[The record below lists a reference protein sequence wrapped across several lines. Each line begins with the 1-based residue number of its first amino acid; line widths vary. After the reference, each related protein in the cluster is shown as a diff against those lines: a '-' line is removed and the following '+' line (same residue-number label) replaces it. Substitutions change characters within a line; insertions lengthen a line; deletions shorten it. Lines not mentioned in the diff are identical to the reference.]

1 MNTTIMRKKTKQ
13 ISLGSLKIGG
23 NAPVAVQSMC
33 NTDTRD
39 VDATLTQIKQL
50 EEAGCEAVRLAVPD
64 MEAAQA
70 LGKIRKGAKI
80 PLIADIHFD
89 YRLAIE
95 AVNQGIDA
103 LRLNPGN
110 IGKKE
115 NVAEVVRACKDRGIP
130 IRIGVN
136 AGSLEKHL
144 LEKYHHP
151 TPEAIVESA
160 FGHIRILEDMNFTD
174 LKVSLKASDVLTTV
188 AAYRLFA
195 AKADY
200 PLHIGISEAG
210 TLFSGTIKSSVG
222 LGILLADGIG
232 DTMRVSLTAD
242 PVEEVRAA
250 YEILKALKVRQRG
263 VNIISCP
270 TCGRTEINII
280 GLAQEVEKRL
290 SHITEPIT
298 VAVMGC
304 VVNGP
309 GEAREADVGIAGGKG
324 VGLLFKHGEIIKK
337 FDEKELADVLVK
349 EVEKLILERKSGARS
364 QEPEEGN

>member
-1 MNTTIMRKKTKQ
+1 MSMDNPIITRKYTKQ
-13 ISLGSLKIGG
+13 ITLGTLRIGG
-23 NAPVAVQSMC
+23 GAPVAVQSMC

-39 VDATLTQIKQL
+39 AAKTLDQISAL
-50 EEAGCEAVRLAVPD
+50 DHAGCEIVRLAVPD
-64 MEAAQA
+64 EEAARA
-70 LGKIRKGAKI
+70 LGGIRKGTRL

-89 YRLAIE
+89 HRLALESIK
-95 AVNQGIDA
+95 QGVDG
-103 LRLNPGN
+103 LRINPGN
-110 IGKKE
+110 IGGKNK
-115 NVAEVVRACKDRGIP
+115 VSEVVRACRDRGIP

-144 LEKYHHP
+144 LEKYQHP
-151 TPEAIVESA
+151 TAEAIVESA
-160 FGHIRILEDMNFTD
+160 FGHIRILEDLNFTE
-174 LKVSLKASDVLTTV
+174 LKVSLKASDVMTTV
-188 AAYRLFA
+188 AAYRLFSI
-195 AKADY
+195 KSDY

-222 LGILLADGIG
+222 LGILLAEGIG

-242 PVEEVRAA
+242 PVEEVRVA
-250 YEILKALKVRQRG
+250 YGILRSLKIRQRG

-270 TCGRTEINII
+270 TCGRTEIDII

-290 SHITEPIT
+290 SHIKEPIT

-324 VGLLFKHGEIIKK
+324 VGLLFKHGEIVKK
-337 FDEKELADVLVK
+337 FDEKDLADVLVD
-349 EVEKLILERKSGARS
+349 EVEQLVNEKKSGARS
-364 QEPEEGN
+364 Q

>member
-1 MNTTIMRKKTKQ
+1 MEIQRKQTRQ
-13 ISLGSLKIGG
+13 LTLGTVKIGG
-23 NAPVAVQSMC
+23 GAPVAVQSMC

-39 VDATLTQIKQL
+39 PKATLGQISRL
-50 EEAGCEAVRLAVPD
+50 EQAGCEVVRLAVPD
-64 MEAAQA
+64 EAAAKA
-70 LGKIRKGAKI
+70 LGSIRKGTKL
-80 PLIADIHFD
+80 PLIADIHFSHS
-89 YRLAIE
+89 LAIE
-95 AVNQGIDA
+95 AVKHGIDG
-103 LRLNPGN
+103 LRINPGN
-110 IGKKE
+110 IGGKE
-115 NVAEVVRACKDRGIP
+115 KVSEVVRACKDRGIP

-144 LEKYHHP
+144 LEKYKHP

-160 FGHIRILEDMNFTD
+160 FGHIHILEDLNYTNI
-174 LKVSLKASDVLTTV
+174 KVSLKASDVLTTV
-188 AAYRLFA
+188 ASYRLFSG
-195 AKADY
+195 KSDY

-222 LGILLADGIG
+222 LGILLSEGIG

-242 PVEEVRAA
+242 PVEEVRVA
-250 YEILKALKVRQRG
+250 YEILKALKIRQRG

-270 TCGRTEINII
+270 TCGRTEIDII

-290 SHITEPIT
+290 AHIKEPIT

-324 VGLLFKHGEIIKK
+324 VGLLFKHGEILKK
-337 FDEKELADVLVK
+337 FDEKELADVLVR
-349 EVEKLILERKSGARS
+349 EVEEIVTKQKTKAGS
-364 QEPEEGN
+364 

>member
-1 MNTTIMRKKTKQ
+1 MNSTIQRKKTRQ
-13 ISLGSLKIGG
+13 ITLGTVPVGG
-23 NAPVAVQSMC
+23 NAPVTVQSMC

-39 VDATLTQIKQL
+39 AAKTLDQIRHL
-50 EEAGCEAVRLAVPD
+50 EQAGCELVRLAVPD
-64 MEAAQA
+64 ETAAKSI
-70 LGKIRKGAKI
+70 GKIRKGTKL

-89 YRLAIE
+89 YRLALE
-95 AVNQGIDA
+95 AVKQGVDG
-103 LRLNPGN
+103 LRINPGN
-110 IGKKE
+110 IGGRDK
-115 NVAEVVRACKDRGIP
+115 VSEVVRACRERSIP

-144 LEKYHHP
+144 LEKYGHP

-160 FGHIRILEDMNFTD
+160 FGHIRILEDLDFRD

-188 AAYRLFA
+188 AAYRLFSGRS
-195 AKADY
+195 DY

-222 LGILLADGIG
+222 LGILLSEGIG

-242 PVEEVRAA
+242 PVEEVRVA

-270 TCGRTEINII
+270 TCGRTEIDII
-280 GLAQEVEKRL
+280 GLAREVEQRL
-290 SHITEPIT
+290 SHIKEPVT

-324 VGLLFKHGEIIKK
+324 VGLLFKHGEIVKK
-337 FDEKELADVLVK
+337 FDEKELADVLVR
-349 EVEKLILERKSGARS
+349 EVEEIVKKRTDNR
-364 QEPEEGN
+364 Q